1 MRISDWSSD
10 VCSSDLTLVNS
21 LVGRRVTEPGVL
33 RPTTRSPVL
42 VHNPADAG
50 WFGQDRI
57 LPDLERTERATGDP
71 SALQLAPAPT
81 IPAGLAVLDATAPDS
96 VEERHSQLDAQ
107 LLRARTPRL
116 TPPDRQHLRR

>member
-57 LPDLERTERATGDP
+57 LPDLERTARATGDP
-71 SALQLAPAPT
+71 SALQLVPATT
-81 IPAGLAVLDATAPDS
+81 IPAGPAVLHAPDIHS
-96 VEERHSQLDAQ
+96 RSGEPGVGKGRVTPGRSRWARH
-107 LLRARTPRL
+107 
-116 TPPDRQHLRR
+116 HYK